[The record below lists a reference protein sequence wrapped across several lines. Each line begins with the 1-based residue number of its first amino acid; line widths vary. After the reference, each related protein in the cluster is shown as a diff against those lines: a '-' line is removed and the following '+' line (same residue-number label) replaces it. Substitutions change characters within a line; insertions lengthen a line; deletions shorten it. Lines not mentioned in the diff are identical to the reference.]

1 VRELSANYRACFN
14 TAAGRKVMAHMRS
27 ITIDQSCF
35 VPGIGFTGAD
45 GLSAEQNGFMRE
57 GQNSLVREIERYM
70 TWEDPEV

>member
-1 VRELSANYRACFN
+1 
-14 TAAGRKVMAHMRS
+14 MAHMRS